1 MARGKAGAGIYPRI
15 YKRNTPPRLAD
26 GPCHSE
32 RRVGMGPARKR
43 AATKPITGTA
53 RAAPKGPHVRTNTT
67 CEPTQGRSSVRPF
80 CCRTRAACRH
90 SERRVGMGPARKRA
104 DTKK

>member
-43 AATKPITGTA
+43 ADTKKIKGTA
-53 RAAPKGPHVRTNTT
+53 RAALQGPNARTTAQRGRPLTAAARARRQHV
-67 CEPTQGRSSVRPF
+67 GY
-80 CCRTRAACRH
+80 
-90 SERRVGMGPARKRA
+90 
-104 DTKK
+104 